1 MELPED
7 IQFYIW
13 KIYYSN
19 HVMKEL
25 HKVATK
31 VDFYNIWL
39 PIACRND
46 WLKRMYIF

>member
-19 HVMKEL
+19 NVMKEL
-25 HKVATK
+25 HKVVTK
-31 VDFYNIWL
+31 VDVYNIWL
-39 PIACRND
+39 PITCRND